1 MIDPVSSSPVRQDPR
16 APSADGPCYMSE
28 PLAPDSGNNSRLDH
42 PVVDASSGRAL
53 TRANGGCA
61 RLVIADDAPI
71 IRDGLRTLI
80 ESQPELCVAGESS
93 VGAEVVTLARELKPD
108 LLLLGLGLPE
118 RSGLEVLNSLA
129 SIYPPIR
136 ILVLVGSVEESS
148 IVEAFYLG
156 AHGIVLRGSPREV
169 LLNSIRSVIAG
180 QYWLDGESV
189 PILIEALRKPVTS
202 QKVAPSARDYGLTPH
217 ELKIVRKIANASSN
231 KEMGQELSISER
243 TVKHHLTNIF
253 NKLGISSRVE
263 LAVFAL
269 KHGLIHQGDSDAR
282 GEWGRPQG
290 SSKPLLNQTS
300 PYVKGK
306 RL

>member
-1 MIDPVSSSPVRQDPR
+1 MIDPVPTSRARQEAR
-16 APSADGPCYMSE
+16 EPSAEGSFYMRE
-28 PLAPDSGNNSRLDH
+28 PLVPESGDNSRLSH
-42 PVVDASSGRAL
+42 PVVDASSRRGL
-53 TRANGGCA
+53 TGANGGCA
-61 RLVIADDAPI
+61 RLLIADDAPI

-93 VGAEVVTLARELKPD
+93 VGVEVITLARELKPD
-108 LLLLGLGLPE
+108 LLLLGLGLPQS
-118 RSGLEVLNSLA
+118 SGLEVLNSLA

-156 AHGIVLRGSPREV
+156 AHGIVLRGSTREV
-169 LLNSIRSVIAG
+169 LLNSIRCVIAG

-202 QKVAPSARDYGLTPH
+202 QKVAPSGRDYGLTPH

-269 KHGLIHQGDSDAR
+269 KHGLINQGDPDAR
-282 GEWGRPQG
+282 GEWGRPLG
-290 SSKPLLNQTS
+290 NSKPLLNQTS
-300 PYVKGK
+300 PYAKGK

>member
-1 MIDPVSSSPVRQDPR
+1 MVPQ
-16 APSADGPCYMSE
+16 SE
-28 PLAPDSGNNSRLDH
+28 PRSGLDH
-42 PVVDASSGRAL
+42 PDSEASSGRPL
-53 TRANGGCA
+53 VGGNGGRA
-61 RLVIADDAPI
+61 RLLIADDAPI
-71 IRDGLRTLI
+71 IRDGLRNLI
-80 ESQPELCVAGESS
+80 ESQPELCVVGESL
-93 VGAEVVTLARELKPD
+93 VDGDVVTLARELKPD
-108 LLLLGLGLPE
+108 LLLLGLGLPQ
-118 RSGLEVLNSLA
+118 RSGLEILSSLA
-129 SIYPPIR
+129 SLYPPVR

-180 QYWLDGESV
+180 QYWLDSEGV
-189 PILIEALRKPVTS
+189 PILIEALRKPDPS

-217 ELKIVRKIANASSN
+217 ELEIVRRIANASSN

-269 KHGLIHQGDSDAR
+269 KHGLLKQGNSDAR

-290 SSKPLLNQTS
+290 SAKPLMNQAR
-300 PYVKGK
+300 PYIKGK
-306 RL
+306 SF

>member
-1 MIDPVSSSPVRQDPR
+1 MNQSTVQLSGHYSSLDDPDV
-16 APSADGPCYMSE
+16 E
-28 PLAPDSGNNSRLDH
+28 
-42 PVVDASSGRAL
+42 ASSDRPL
-53 TRANGGCA
+53 PRENGGCA
-61 RLVIADDAPI
+61 RLLIADDAPI
-71 IRDGLRTLI
+71 IRDGLRNLI

-93 VGAEVVTLARELKPD
+93 AGAEVVTLARELKPD
-108 LLLLGLGLPE
+108 LLLLGLGLPQS
-118 RSGLEVLNSLA
+118 SGFEILSSLA
-129 SIYPPIR
+129 SLYPPVR

-148 IVEAFYLG
+148 IVGAFYLG

-180 QYWLDGESV
+180 HYWLDGESV
-189 PILIEALRKPVTS
+189 PILIEALCKHHPS
-202 QKVAPSARDYGLTPH
+202 EKVAASARDYGLTPH

-269 KHGLIHQGDSDAR
+269 KHGLIKEGDSDAR
-282 GEWGRPQG
+282 GDWGRPLG
-290 SSKPLLNQTS
+290 SAKPLMNHAS
-300 PYVKGK
+300 PYIKGK
-306 RL
+306 RF

>member
-1 MIDPVSSSPVRQDPR
+1 MGEPMGQES
-16 APSADGPCYMSE
+16 GPNAS
-28 PLAPDSGNNSRLDH
+28 LNH
-42 PVVDASSGRAL
+42 PGGEASSGRAL
-53 TRANGGCA
+53 ARWNGGCA
-61 RLVIADDAPI
+61 RVLIADDAPI
-71 IRDGLRTLI
+71 FRDGLRNLV

-93 VGAEVVTLARELKPD
+93 VGAEVVTLAQEIRPD
-108 LLLLGLGLPE
+108 LLLLGLGLPQ

-129 SIYPPIR
+129 SLYPPVR
-136 ILVLVGSVEESS
+136 ILVLVAAVEDSS

-156 AHGIVLRGSPREV
+156 AQGIILRGAPREV

-189 PILIEALRKPVTS
+189 PILIEALRKPLPS
-202 QKVAPSARDYGLTPH
+202 QKGAASAKNYGLTPH

-253 NKLGISSRVE
+253 NKLGISNRVE

-269 KHGLIHQGDSDAR
+269 KHGLVNSGDPNAK
-282 GEWGRPQG
+282 EKWG
-290 SSKPLLNQTS
+290 KPLGSAKPPFHQPS
-300 PYVKGK
+300 PYIKGK
-306 RL
+306 RF

>member
-1 MIDPVSSSPVRQDPR
+1 MINPPSCLPKRQAVRDLSSDDPYCMGESTLPKPEHNSS
-16 APSADGPCYMSE
+16 
-28 PLAPDSGNNSRLDH
+28 LAQAAGE
-42 PVVDASSGRAL
+42 ASSGRAL
-53 TRANGGCA
+53 TQRSEGCA
-61 RLVIADDAPI
+61 RLLIADDAPI
-71 IRDGLRTLI
+71 VRDGLRNLI
-80 ESQPELCVAGESS
+80 ESQPELCVAGESP
-93 VGAEVVTLARELKPD
+93 VGSELVVLAQTLKPD
-108 LLLLGLGLPE
+108 LLLLGLDMPQA
-118 RSGLEVLNSLA
+118 SGLEVFNNLA

-136 ILVLVGSVEESS
+136 ILVLMGSVEESS

-156 AHGIVLRGSPREV
+156 ARGIVLRASSREV
-169 LLNSIRSVIAG
+169 LLASIRSVIAG

-202 QKVAPSARDYGLTPH
+202 QKGASPERDYGLTPH
-217 ELKIVRKIANASSN
+217 ELKIVRKLANAASN

-269 KHGLIHQGDSDAR
+269 KNGLIRQGDSDAR
-282 GEWGRPQG
+282 GDWGRPPG
-290 SSKPLLNQTS
+290 SAKPVMNHAS
-300 PYVKGK
+300 PYIKGK